1 MSVPFEASRALER
14 LTGVRHGFFGRR
26 GGWSTGDFASL
37 NVSQS
42 AGDKPEHVARNREQI
57 AGLLGFSADQLVTVK
72 QVHSAR
78 VLEVTRQPSPSDERP
93 EADAMVTRVQGL
105 ALGIL
110 TADCT
115 PILFADPDARVIGAA
130 HAGWKGAVGGIAEA
144 TVNAMVDLGAR
155 PDRIVAAIGP
165 TISGANYEV
174 GPEFT
179 ANLLRDHR
187 DAENRITRPNGGRE
201 RFDLPGFVFDHLI
214 AAGVG
219 IVDDLAICTYA
230 EPRKYFSHRY
240 ATHNGINTGRQL
252 SVIGLGG
259 L

>member
-1 MSVPFEASRALER
+1 MTIPFETSRALER
-14 LTGVRHGFFGRR
+14 MTGIRHGFFGRR
-26 GGWSTGDFASL
+26 GGASTGEFASL
-37 NVSQS
+37 NVSAS
-42 AGDKPEHVARNREQI
+42 AGDKLNHVAQNREQI
-57 AGLLGFSADQLVTVK
+57 AGLLGFSSQQLVTVK
-72 QVHSAR
+72 QVHSVT
-78 VLEVTRQPSPSDERP
+78 VLEVTRQPAPDDVP
-93 EADAMVTRVQGL
+93 EADALVTRVDGL

-115 PILFADPDARVIGAA
+115 PILFADPEARVIGAA

-165 TISGANYEV
+165 TISGPNYEV
-174 GPEFT
+174 GPAFAE
-179 ANLLRDHR
+179 NLLRDHR
-187 DAENRITRPNGGRE
+187 DAGNRIFRPEGARE
-201 RFDLPGFVFDHLI
+201 HFDLPGFVFDHLM

-219 IVDDLAICTYA
+219 LVDDLGICTYA

-240 ATHNGINTGRQL
+240 ATHKGINTGRQL